1 MREDY
6 LENLAQVLGRM
17 TTEQVRQVLRF
28 AQFVYEDQEPEG
40 TESREDPAARYQE
53 FAQWCQACG
62 LDPGAL
68 DGWGQDAGSI
78 TAQDALGD
86 ET

>member
-6 LENLAQVLGRM
+6 LDRLTQVLGRM

-40 TESREDPAARYQE
+40 AESREDPALRYQE
-53 FAQWCQACG
+53 FARWCQACG
-62 LDPGAL
+62 LDPDLL
-68 DGWGQDAGSI
+68 DGWGQNAGST
-78 TAQDALGD
+78 TAQN
-86 ET
+86 T